1 MTMKERLGASLQQ
14 NGFKHKGNFPI
25 RSCPEKNFLEWNQPL
40 DRNDRAIQ
48 YKNVRIRVATLATH
62 LAVKFLAP

>member
-1 MTMKERLGASLQQ
+1 MALNTKETFLSV
-14 NGFKHKGNFPI
+14 PV
-25 RSCPEKNFLEWNQPL
+25 PEKNFLEWNQPL